1 MTTVRPICGGANCDR
16 ALVVGAA
23 VDGLFP
29 KNEQQQNKR
38 RSTAPTPS
46 PTNPRAAIFGFEIG
60 FTGFF
65 FYRVFVGLVCLFVCF
80 LDRTRFFFYGREKV
94 AASRKKNNKKTTT
107 TTTTTATATNKRETS
122 KVLPSRSTRNRVATL
137 LVLFV
142 FFLLKSA
149 RKSTFIELLLLLLL

>member
-80 LDRTRFFFYGREKV
+80 LDRTRFFFTAARKLQRRGRKITKKRQQQQQQQQQQQTKEK
-94 AASRKKNNKKTTT
+94 RPKFC
-107 TTTTTATATNKRETS
+107 
-122 KVLPSRSTRNRVATL
+122 RVARL
-137 LVLFV
+137 E
-142 FFLLKSA
+142 
-149 RKSTFIELLLLLLL
+149 IELRPFWFCLFFFY

>member
-65 FYRVFVGLVCLFVCF
+65 FYRVFVGLVCLFVF
-80 LDRTRFFFYGREKV
+80 FGSNSVFFYGREKV
-94 AASRKKNNKKTTT
+94 AASRKKNNKKTT